1 MAHPWLFRPL
11 RRRAQPH
18 SLRWPKTVIAP
29 LTALM
34 VALGSAG
41 SAGAAERLVL
51 RYGPFSGEIATA
63 DLAALAERGELTPAL
78 EAYLTLGNQSPEQ
91 VREILNQGVA
101 IDGDWL
107 ETQLNSP
114 WGRTLLDQV
123 GEGIQSPDG
132 QGDRNALRDALT
144 AAARNDGR
152 ITVLDVLQQ
161 YPGREVHIRVDRLLR
176 IYEQVQELRDRF
188 NALSERLPQRRDRP
202 AENRPLPAID
212 VLLGRI
218 GTFALEVIE
227 QAARL
232 LDR

>member
-1 MAHPWLFRPL
+1 M
-11 RRRAQPH
+11 
-18 SLRWPKTVIAP
+18 IAP
-29 LTALM
+29 LAALM
-34 VALGSAG
+34 MALGSAG
-41 SAGAAERLVL
+41 SAEAAERLVL
-51 RYGPFSGEIATA
+51 RYGPFSGAIATA
-63 DLAALAERGELTPAL
+63 DLTALAERGELTPAL
-78 EAYLTLGNQSPEQ
+78 EAYLILGKQSPER
-91 VREILNQGVA
+91 VREILNQGVE

-107 ETQLNSP
+107 DAQLKSP

-132 QGDRNALRDALT
+132 QGDREALQAALT

-188 NALSERLPQRRDRP
+188 NALSSRLPQNRDRP
-202 AENRPLPAID
+202 ADSRPLPAID

-218 GTFALEVIE
+218 GTFALEIIE
-227 QAARL
+227 QASRL